1 MLMWMIE
8 YAVCGSLLL
17 HIGLGVVA
25 DFMSSLILAV
35 LHVGIGVGIERHV
48 LLIAGFVPS
57 LIPTSTNAQKMCVK

>member
-25 DFMSSLILAV
+25 DFMSSLILAGDWCRYRKACANCRICTFP
-35 LHVGIGVGIERHV
+35 H
-48 LLIAGFVPS
+48 S
-57 LIPTSTNAQKMCVK
+57 N